1 MYIHATYSLA
11 NSNQGEV
18 ERVAKEID
26 LETIAKEMKG
36 NTLIIYWF
44 MLRTNEPH
52 SAREIQR
59 RTGVS
64 SSSLA
69 LHHLNKLIDLGLVA
83 KDQHGEYLIARKVS
97 PGLLSFFLGTGS
109 AFIPR
114 FVFYAVL
121 STGLLLSSL
130 YMFLSHLTT
139 ASIIL
144 IASLVIFS
152 FIFWF
157 ESLRIWRIQPV

>member
-1 MYIHATYSLA
+1 MK
-11 NSNQGEV
+11 
-18 ERVAKEID
+18 RVAKDID

-44 MLRTNEPH
+44 MLRINEPH

-69 LHHLNKLIDLGLVA
+69 LHHLNKLIDLGLVT

-97 PGLLSFFLGTGS
+97 PGLLSFFLVTGN
-109 AFIPR
+109 AFVPR

-130 YMFLSHLTT
+130 YMFLYHLTT

-144 IASLVIFS
+144 IASLAIFS

-157 ESLRIWRIQPV
+157 ESIRVWRIQPV

>member
-1 MYIHATYSLA
+1 MYIHATFSLV

-18 ERVAKEID
+18 ERVAKDID
-26 LETIAKEMKG
+26 LEIIAKEMKG

-114 FVFYAVL
+114 FVFYAVF

-144 IASLVIFS
+144 VASLAIFS

-157 ESLRIWRIQPV
+157 ESLRVWRIQPV